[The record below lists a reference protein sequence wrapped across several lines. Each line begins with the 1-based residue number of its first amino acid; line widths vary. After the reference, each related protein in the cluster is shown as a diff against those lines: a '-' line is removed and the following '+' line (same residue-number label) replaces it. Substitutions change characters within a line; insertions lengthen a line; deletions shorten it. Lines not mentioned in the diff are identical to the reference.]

1 MSYSSKKKSKKKE
14 EKIMWT
20 EQQLRA
26 GIDNLTL
33 DQLVGQTLCY
43 STGSFTDEQ
52 YDQLVRRTMPGSVFH
67 GMVTEER
74 KAALMRSQNKYC
86 PVPTMFVADVENGTG
101 AVAGGVSLPY
111 AMAWGAAD
119 DPDLIRRAHHAVALR
134 CRQDNLHMALAPVV
148 DINYNFRSSV
158 LNVRAVSDSPDQVI
172 KMTRAAVDGFQQD
185 NVMAA
190 CCKHFPGDGMDERN
204 QHFMTTVNS
213 MSREEW
219 MDTYGR
225 VYREMIKA
233 GTMAIMVAHIA
244 LPAFDE
250 KIDDYLGYPP
260 ATLSKNLMTGLL
272 KGELGFDGCIVSD
285 ALSMIGACSMMP
297 SERLAVEYLKAGGDM
312 LLFPLPSDFD
322 CIKAAVESGEL
333 PIERLKDA
341 VLRIWRI
348 KNQVG
353 LFDRTEP
360 IQDRAESEISSLA
373 QEIAEKAI
381 TVVRDADGLVANV
394 KLKPGDKVL
403 HVCSFPDTKN
413 AKDTQLST
421 IEEELKSRGIEVTTK
436 INPGHY
442 EIKACIDDFDYVLVS
457 ICFNTMNNGGGSMR
471 ISWSNAMT
479 MWRAYLLKNPRVIMA
494 SFGDPYKLYDYPYMR
509 TYLNCYDNSA
519 NTQRAYVR
527 LLTGEIKA
535 RGKSPIS
542 FDGFFE
548 RETD

>member
-1 MSYSSKKKSKKKE
+1 MLTDE
-14 EKIMWT
+14 
-20 EQQLRA
+20 QLRK
-26 GIDNLTL
+26 GIDGLTL

-43 STGSFTDEQ
+43 SFDSFSDEQ
-52 YDQLVRRTMPGSVFH
+52 YDAIVKKTMPGGVYH
-67 GMVTEER
+67 WKITAER
-74 KAALMRSQNKYC
+74 KESLMRSHNKYC
-86 PVPTMFVADVENGTG
+86 PVPTIFVTDVENGTDAIVG
-101 AVAGGVSLPY
+101 ESVTLPY

-119 DPDLIRRAHHAVALR
+119 DPDLIRRAHHAVAKR
-134 CRQDNLHMALAPVV
+134 CRQDNIHLALAPVA

-172 KMTRAAVDGFQQD
+172 KMARAAVEGFQQD

-219 MDTYGR
+219 MNTYGR

-250 KIDDYLGYPP
+250 KIDDYMGYPP

-297 SERLAVEYLKAGGDM
+297 AERLAVEFLKAGGDM

-322 CIKAAVESGEL
+322 YIKAAAEGGEL
-333 PIERLKDA
+333 PVERLKDA
-341 VLRIWRI
+341 VLRIWRM
-348 KNQVG
+348 KNQLG
-353 LFDRTEP
+353 LFDCEEP
-360 IQDRAESEISSLA
+360 ILKGEKSEISDLA
-373 QEIAEKAI
+373 MEIAEKAI
-381 TVVRDADGLVANV
+381 TVVRDADGLVSNI

-403 HVCSFPDTKN
+403 HVCSFPDTPYAKN
-413 AKDTQLST
+413 TQLSV
-421 IEEELKSRGIEVTTK
+421 IEEELKARGIDVTTK

-442 EIKACIDDFDYVLVS
+442 EIKACIDDFNYVLVS
-457 ICFNTMNNGGGSMR
+457 VCFNTANNGGGSMR

-479 MWRAYLLKNPRVIMA
+479 MWRAYLLQHPRVIMA
-494 SFGDPYKLYDYPYMR
+494 SFGDPYKLYDYPYIR
-509 TYLNCYDNSA
+509 SYVNCYDHSA
-519 NTQRAYVR
+519 DTQRAYAR

-535 RGKSPIS
+535 RGKNPVS
-542 FDGFFE
+542 FPGFFE